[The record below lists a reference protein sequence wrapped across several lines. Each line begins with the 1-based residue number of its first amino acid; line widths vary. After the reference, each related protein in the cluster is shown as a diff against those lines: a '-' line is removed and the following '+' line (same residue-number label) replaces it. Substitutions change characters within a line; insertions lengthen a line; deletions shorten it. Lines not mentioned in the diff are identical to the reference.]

1 MDSLLPFGAAVSVRS
16 RGYLP
21 HWEIDHGI
29 DFITYRLA
37 DSLPAAVTETL
48 RRELEAIRK
57 LVGDRT
63 AVQRREIR
71 ARFFRLLDE
80 HLDAGFGECS
90 LRQDAV
96 ASIVVQGWQRFDG
109 ERYRLISWCVMPNHV
124 HVVVE
129 LFRGADLAQVIKAWK
144 GAAAREANRLL
155 SRSGRFW
162 WRENPLKIGLRNWPY
177 VGVAG

>member
-16 RGYLP
+16 REYLP

-63 AVQRREIR
+63 PCSEERSERVSFGCSTNISMPASEN
-71 ARFFRLLDE
+71 AR
-80 HLDAGFGECS
+80 
-90 LRQDAV
+90 
-96 ASIVVQGWQRFDG
+96 
-109 ERYRLISWCVMPNHV
+109 CVRM
-124 HVVVE
+124 
-129 LFRGADLAQVIKAWK
+129 
-144 GAAAREANRLL
+144 
-155 SRSGRFW
+155 RSHQS
-162 WRENPLKIGLRNWPY
+162 
-177 VGVAG
+177 